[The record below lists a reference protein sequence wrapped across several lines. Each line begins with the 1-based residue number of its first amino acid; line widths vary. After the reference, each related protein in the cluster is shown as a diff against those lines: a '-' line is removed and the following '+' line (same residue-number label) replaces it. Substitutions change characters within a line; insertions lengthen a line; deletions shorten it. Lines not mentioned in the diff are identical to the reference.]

1 MIPARVVL
9 SVESRTT
16 SFVGTNDVFLRMHTY
31 VPVFQIDFPDWVME
45 SERRAFVVDS
55 TVGLSL
61 RSKLRFVLMFF
72 FQNLSELPDTPC
84 CRFVLLPRNAHG
96 EPNSRKKQKTKSHC
110 SSLSAKQEFLS
121 VCPRSNQFSECW
133 LLVAQ
138 DTTAAKDDP
147 IGRLGSR
154 T

>member
-16 SFVGTNDVFLRMHTY
+16 SFVGTYDFFLRMHTY

-45 SERRAFVVDS
+45 SERMAFVVDS

-96 EPNSRKKQKTKSHC
+96 EPNSRNNQKTKSHC
-110 SSLSAKQEFLS
+110 SYSQRPTRIFVRVSSFES
-121 VCPRSNQFSECW
+121 VFGVLAISSTRYNCSKRRSHW
-133 LLVAQ
+133 
-138 DTTAAKDDP
+138 
-147 IGRLGSR
+147 
-154 T
+154 